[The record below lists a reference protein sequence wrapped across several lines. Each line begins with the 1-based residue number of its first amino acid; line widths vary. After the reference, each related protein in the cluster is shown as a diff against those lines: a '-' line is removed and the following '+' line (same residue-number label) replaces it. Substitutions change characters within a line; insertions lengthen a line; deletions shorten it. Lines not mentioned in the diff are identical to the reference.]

1 MSIFETNIELVLQDQ
16 SIYAISDIHGD
27 IDSFIISLRD
37 CAKVIRKKA
46 HFMFTNEKYDDD
58 LKKILNRKLHH
69 DNDYNLNADEYDL
82 NYEWIP
88 GNNSYIV
95 ICGDIIDP
103 QRPDGKHC
111 LQENGDPCHYYP
123 QIELKI
129 LMFINTLNKQALVNG
144 GRIIKLFGNHELHNT
159 LGEIS
164 FISNYAFEKDTILG
178 NDYYHGIARTDIFK
192 PGKLGFDLLIKNGI
206 GIVVKIN
213 DFVFVHANL
222 GEWQFKKYETLNNQI
237 NTQRHTVDSWYSIA
251 ENPIIFDNNKG
262 ILWSREHDEQNNDP
276 GLCSNLNKYF
286 NIFCKETEFN
296 ERNLKLVV
304 GHCVQANFTIF
315 PTNKGITYTNKIGSD
330 SISDTYAYPVYDGV
344 ADSTNRDKIFGITM
358 KCPITDG
365 TDSYQV
371 YRIDSA
377 SGRGNDFTTGTTT
390 GHVRNKTGEN
400 THFYSKTPQV
410 LLITRT
416 GEFGAMKDIVTII
429 KSTMLNTRI
438 HLPRP
443 LYEKFIDTYSSTYSD
458 IKELQ
463 LTSPN
468 YYPSTQ
474 IPTPV
479 SSYMKYLKY
488 KNKYLQLTYII
499 KNNEIFI

>member
-1 MSIFETNIELVLQDQ
+1 
-16 SIYAISDIHGD
+16 
-27 IDSFIISLRD
+27 
-37 CAKVIRKKA
+37 
-46 HFMFTNEKYDDD
+46 
-58 LKKILNRKLHH
+58 
-69 DNDYNLNADEYDL
+69 
-82 NYEWIP
+82 
-88 GNNSYIV
+88 
-95 ICGDIIDP
+95 
-103 QRPDGKHC
+103 
-111 LQENGDPCHYYP
+111 
-123 QIELKI
+123 
-129 LMFINTLNKQALVNG
+129 
-144 GRIIKLFGNHELHNT
+144 
-159 LGEIS
+159 
-164 FISNYAFEKDTILG
+164 
-178 NDYYHGIARTDIFK
+178 
-192 PGKLGFDLLIKNGI
+192 
-206 GIVVKIN
+206 
-213 DFVFVHANL
+213 
-222 GEWQFKKYETLNNQI
+222 
-237 NTQRHTVDSWYSIA
+237 
-251 ENPIIFDNNKG
+251 
-262 ILWSREHDEQNNDP
+262 
-276 GLCSNLNKYF
+276 
-286 NIFCKETEFN
+286 
-296 ERNLKLVV
+296 
-304 GHCVQANFTIF
+304 
-315 PTNKGITYTNKIGSD
+315 
-330 SISDTYAYPVYDGV
+330 
-344 ADSTNRDKIFGITM
+344 M